1 MWVIRVIV
9 AGEDGVGDIV
19 VEDHLDRAVV
29 VLQKLRSELGSGVAM
44 NGAVDADN
52 APHDRGNCTNIV

>member
-1 MWVIRVIV
+1 MIV

-29 VLQKLRSELGSGVAM
+29 VFQKLRGELGSGVAM
-44 NGAVDADN
+44 NGAIDADN
-52 APHDRGNCTNIV
+52 APHDRSNCTYIV

>member
-1 MWVIRVIV
+1 MVV

-29 VLQKLRSELGSGVAM
+29 VLQKLRGELRGGVAM
-44 NGAVDADN
+44 NGAVDTDN
-52 APHDRGNCTNIV
+52 TPHNRGNCTNIV

>member
-1 MWVIRVIV
+1 MMRVIV
-9 AGEDGVGDIV
+9 AGENGVGDIV

-29 VLQKLRSELGSGVAM
+29 VLQEFGGELGSGVAM

-52 APHDRGNCTNIV
+52 TPHNRGNCTYIV

>member
-1 MWVIRVIV
+1 MVV

-29 VLQKLRSELGSGVAM
+29 VLQEFRGEIGSGVAVY
-44 NGAVDADN
+44 GAIDADDT
-52 APHDRGNCTNIV
+52 PHNRGNCTNIV

>member
-1 MWVIRVIV
+1 M

-29 VLQKLRSELGSGVAM
+29 VFQKLRGELGSGVAM
-44 NGAVDADN
+44 NGAIDADDT
-52 APHDRGNCTNIV
+52 PHNRGDCTYIV